1 MPATQI
7 SFASFAASLLAS
19 VQDEPIDCTPS
30 ASPES
35 VLTQDGGLVA
45 QAAASGGECTRI
57 DLRRVYVERPSLFS
71 IREEFWLDHMH
82 PGWSGVGLDAPSF
95 IPSGSAFVLGLD
107 CGCPFV
113 DGYVSRPWGYV

>member
-1 MPATQI
+1 MPACQI
-7 SFASFAASLLAS
+7 SFSAFAASLLAS
-19 VQDEPIDCTPS
+19 VQDEPADCTPPVDETVP
-30 ASPES
+30 A
-35 VLTQDGGLVA
+35 VVA
-45 QAAASGGECTRI
+45 HPVAVYGGECLRI

-95 IPSGSAFVLGLD
+95 IPSGSAVVLGLE

-113 DGYVSRPWGYV
+113 DGSVSRPWGYV